1 MIGYFLFAAVWV
13 ILDQGV
19 KLWVRDAIP
28 LHTSLPFLPGF
39 DLTYVR
45 NTGAAFSILSSQTW
59 ILTVLSG
66 VVSVILA
73 VVLIRRILPS
83 RLGMLALSL
92 LLGGAV
98 GNFIDRLLRGW
109 VTDMFRTTFMDFPVF
124 NVADIGVVIG
134 AVLLCLAV
142 LLAREDDGKERA

>member
-1 MIGYFLFAAVWV
+1 MFGYLIFSAVWV

-19 KLWVRDAIP
+19 KLLVRSTIP
-28 LHTSLPFLPGF
+28 LHTSQPFLPGF

-66 VVSVILA
+66 VLSLVLA
-73 VVLIRRILPS
+73 VALIRRILPG
-83 RLGMLALSL
+83 RLGMLSLSL

-98 GNFIDRLLRGW
+98 GNLIDRLMRGW
-109 VTDMFRTTFMDFPVF
+109 VTDMFQTTFMDFPVF

-134 AVLLCLAV
+134 GVLLCLSV
-142 LLAREDDGKERA
+142 LFSPKSEGKEPV